1 MCELSNSKR
10 EHHHVEDEEFKLA
23 EQRQAT
29 YQSPCDIPAPGQ
41 KFDGGKVQFCLVPP
55 LAHEAHASVLT
66 FGAQKYA
73 PDNWRKVHNAQT
85 RYLNAAFR
93 HIHSHTKG
101 EVQDPESGLP
111 HLAHAIASLSFVL
124 ELNLEAATSADAD
137 HLAKAIMANAVDAD
151 HLAKSVMAAGS
162 HA

>member
-55 LAHEAHASVLT
+55 LAH
-66 FGAQKYA
+66 G
-73 PDNWRKVHNAQT
+73 
-85 RYLNAAFR
+85 
-93 HIHSHTKG
+93 
-101 EVQDPESGLP
+101 
-111 HLAHAIASLSFVL
+111 IASLSFVL
-124 ELNLEAATSADAD
+124 ELNLEAATSTGVEHLADAI
-137 HLAKAIMANAVDAD
+137 KANAVDAD
-151 HLAKSVMAAGS
+151 HLARAVMAAGS